1 MSNLKIDEQRIP
13 QDGRTQVVTEDNKE
27 IDLRVSTLPTVN
39 GEKICTRLQDKNKE
53 IPDFSTLGIQGKAL
67 DKIQA
72 TLSYPNGIFLVTGPT
87 GSGKTT
93 TLYSSL
99 NQLNTMNVN
108 IMTIEDPVE
117 YQMDGLNQSQVHPE
131 IDYSFALGLRTAL
144 RQDPDIIMVGEI
156 RDQETI
162 EIAIRAA
169 LTGHF
174 VLSTIHTNSATST
187 LTRILDMGIKP
198 FLITS
203 SIRTIL
209 AQRLVRRVCPHCKEE
224 YTPEKKEIETLESV
238 FKNVNPDSV
247 DTIDLTNLQSIKLT
261 KGKGCEKCDRTGYR
275 GRVGLYEIMR
285 MDRDIAEAVLSG
297 KNETEIEDIAVKKGM
312 LLLQQDGC
320 VKAMQGATTLEEIF
334 RVTRSY

>member
-1 MSNLKIDEQRIP
+1 M
-13 QDGRTQVVTEDNKE
+13 
-27 IDLRVSTLPTVN
+27 
-39 GEKICTRLQDKNKE
+39 
-53 IPDFSTLGIQGKAL
+53 GIQGKDL
-67 DKIQA
+67 SKIEK
-72 TLSYPNGIFLVTGPT
+72 TLSFPNGIFLVTGPT

-99 NQLNTMNVN
+99 SQLNKIDVN

-187 LTRILDMGIKP
+187 LTRIIDMGVKP

-209 AQRLVRRVCPHCKEE
+209 AQRLVRRICDNCKEE
-224 YTPEKKEIETLESV
+224 YAAEKKEIETLENV
-238 FKNVNPDSV
+238 FKNVNSDSV
-247 DTIDLTNLQSIKLT
+247 EGVDISSLQGTMLY
-261 KGKGCEKCDRTGYR
+261 KGKGCDKCDNLGYK
-275 GRVGLYEIMR
+275 GRVGLYEIMQMNR
-285 MDRDIAEAVLSG
+285 QITEAVLG
-297 KNETEIEDIAVKKGM
+297 GRNETEIEEVAVKNGM

-320 VKAMQGATTLEEIF
+320 IKAMLGHTTLEEVF

>member
-1 MSNLKIDEQRIP
+1 M
-13 QDGRTQVVTEDNKE
+13 
-27 IDLRVSTLPTVN
+27 
-39 GEKICTRLQDKNKE
+39 
-53 IPDFSTLGIQGKAL
+53 GIHDTTL
-67 DKIQA
+67 DKMEE
-72 TLSYPNGIFLVTGPT
+72 TLLYPNGIFLVTGPT

-99 NQLNTMNVN
+99 HKLNQIDVN

-131 IDYSFALGLRTAL
+131 IDYTFALGLRTAL

-169 LTGHF
+169 LTGHL

-187 LTRILDMGIKP
+187 LTRILDMGVKP

-209 AQRLVRRVCPHCKEE
+209 AQRLVRKICENCKEE
-224 YTPEKKEIETLESV
+224 YQPEVKEMESLQVVLKK
-238 FKNVNPDSV
+238 VNPDFIKAV
-247 DTIDLTNLQSIKLT
+247 DLKNLGTAKLYR
-261 KGKGCEKCDRTGYR
+261 GKGCEKCNQTGYK

-285 MDRDIAEAVLSG
+285 MDRDIAEKVLAG
-297 KNETEIEDIAVKKGM
+297 KNEVEIEDFAVSKGM

-320 VKAMQGATTLEEIF
+320 IKALQGITTLEEVF
-334 RVTRSY
+334 GATRVY

>member
-1 MSNLKIDEQRIP
+1 
-13 QDGRTQVVTEDNKE
+13 
-27 IDLRVSTLPTVN
+27 
-39 GEKICTRLQDKNKE
+39 
-53 IPDFSTLGIQGKAL
+53 
-67 DKIQA
+67 
-72 TLSYPNGIFLVTGPT
+72 
-87 GSGKTT
+87 
-93 TLYSSL
+93 
-99 NQLNTMNVN
+99 
-108 IMTIEDPVE
+108 MTIEDPVE

-169 LTGHF
+169 LTGHL

-187 LTRILDMGIKP
+187 LTRILDMGLKP

-209 AQRLVRRVCPHCKEE
+209 AQRLVRKICSKCKEE
-224 YTPEKKEIETLESV
+224 YIPEKKEIETLEGV
-238 FKNVNPDSV
+238 FKNVNPDLV
-247 DTIDLTNLQSIKLT
+247 ETFDITKIQETKLY
-261 KGKGCEKCDRTGYR
+261 KGKGCAACDNSGYK

-285 MDRDIAEAVLSG
+285 MDRDIAEAVLAG
-297 KNETEIEDIAVKKGM
+297 KNEAEIEDVAVKKGM
-312 LLLQQDGC
+312 ILLQQDGC
-320 VKAMQGATTLEEIF
+320 IKAMQGQTTLEEIF